1 MQEVPLWVEYLVNNG
16 VAIGMV
22 IYFAIRDWMFTKQL
36 TETLIT
42 IKQLLQKSQKE
53 EQ

>member
-22 IYFAIRDWMFTKQL
+22 IYFALRDWMFTKQL
-36 TETLIT
+36 TETLVT
-42 IKQLLQKSQKE
+42 IKKLLE
-53 EQ
+53 ERKDD